1 MTSWSPYVVGVL
13 IGVLNLSLLLLYDKL
28 LGASTSYA
36 KLSGMIT
43 NVFNKRYVKENAFYQ
58 KTSPQVDWGVM
69 LVFGIILGSFISSSL
84 SGDFRI
90 ISVPDMWSSEISGN
104 IFARFLASV
113 TGGILLGFGSR
124 WGGGCTSGHGISG
137 TSQLSVLSWISS
149 IGFFVGGIATAMIIY
164 GL

>member
-1 MTSWSPYVVGVL
+1 ML
-13 IGVLNLSLLLLYDKL
+13 
-28 LGASTSYA
+28 
-36 KLSGMIT
+36 
-43 NVFNKRYVKENAFYQ
+43 KENVFYQ

-90 ISVPDMWSSEISGN
+90 TSMPLMWSSEISEN
-104 IFARFLASV
+104 VFSRLLASAL
-113 TGGILLGFGSR
+113 GGILLGFGSR

-164 GL
+164 GF